1 MGSGDPVSPPEM
13 LLLAKYARRFFRA
26 APPNRPKI
34 LSEAVQILQVTWPR
48 WNCRTVRVWFNN
60 HEQELMNE
68 YSETATSDVDPSP
81 PSEQGQPMTPEQSQ
95 QSEAV
100 PVEQEPIH
108 APQTNEQE
116 ISAPEKPLPS
126 PDPPEQPPQVTLP
139 ETREEVTTQPIE
151 STSTNNEEVTVK
163 SDTNDEPPTA
173 TSTDNNNSGSDTEET
188 RRRRRHP
195 IRRAKFR
202 ETSET
207 ERFKGKTQFS
217 RPPMVP
223 QTTASAQQVFTIAPV
238 VTPVPVL
245 TAPTVVMFQPTPYQG
260 MMPYGSGDRNL
271 YMMAF
276 LPQQPPQNLPAR
288 R

>member
-34 LSEAVQILQVTWPR
+34 LSEAVQMLQVTWPR

-60 HEQELMNE
+60 HEQELLNE
-68 YSETATSDVDPSP
+68 DSEHATSDVDPP
-81 PSEQGQPMTPEQSQ
+81 PPNEEELPMTPEQSR
-95 QSEAV
+95 QSETV
-100 PVEQEPIH
+100 PIEEERKH

-139 ETREEVTTQPIE
+139 ETREEVTTQPVE
-151 STSTNNEEVTVK
+151 STSTNNEEVPVK
-163 SDTNDEPPTA
+163 PYTNEEPPTA
-173 TSTDNNNSGSDTEET
+173 TYTDNNTSGSDTEET

-202 ETSET
+202 ETSDT

-223 QTTASAQQVFTIAPV
+223 QTTPSAQQVFTIAPV
-238 VTPVPVL
+238 L
-245 TAPTVVMFQPTPYQG
+245 TAPTVVMLQPTPYQG

-276 LPQQPPQNLPAR
+276 VPQQPLQNLPVR